1 MMDIIE
7 TFKGLL
13 PKAGFTWDALL
24 RLFYSLCG
32 WLAIGTT
39 IPIAGAPEHTPI
51 GVLRRLLDW
60 LDAPSA
66 FTLGME
72 RWYDSHA
79 VLLTVLGLGVMLI
92 SITLSCMVIGR
103 HERVFGME
111 IPPFCLGLLLCLQ
124 AGVDTRSM
132 LVYLAVAWIAGPL
145 AIQACLSMQ
154 IHESSHRR
162 AHLYEGF
169 LSDLAFTWPQAILI
183 TLLYPLLVL
192 VRLLFGGVTP
202 NSD

>member
-1 MMDIIE
+1 MDIIE

-13 PKAGFTWDALL
+13 PKVGFTWDALL

-39 IPIAGAPEHTPI
+39 IPIAGASEHTPI

-92 SITLSCMVIGR
+92 SITLSCMVSGR

-111 IPPFCLGLLLCLQ
+111 IPPFSRPSALPSGRRRYAFHARLSRRRM
-124 AGVDTRSM
+124 DRRS
-132 LVYLAVAWIAGPL
+132 
-145 AIQACLSMQ
+145 
-154 IHESSHRR
+154 RR
-162 AHLYEGF
+162 HPDQSF
-169 LSDLAFTWPQAILI
+169 HTDP
-183 TLLYPLLVL
+183 
-192 VRLLFGGVTP
+192 
-202 NSD
+202 